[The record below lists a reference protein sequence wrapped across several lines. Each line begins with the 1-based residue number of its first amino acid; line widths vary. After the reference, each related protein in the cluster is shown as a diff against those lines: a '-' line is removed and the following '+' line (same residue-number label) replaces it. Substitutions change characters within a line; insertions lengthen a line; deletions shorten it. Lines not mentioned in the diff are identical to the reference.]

1 METALAS
8 RLVAALAFA
17 TFAYAPRLD
26 AHHSSS
32 LFDFAR
38 PKWVSGTVLSYVPGN
53 PHTMIELE
61 QRNERGATQRVSI
74 EGPIL
79 ARLGRMNLPADFL
92 RTGDVIEICS
102 FPYRNEIA
110 ANNSAALPPLHGHV
124 ILLRDG
130 RLQPWSPYGK
140 LDNCIRPDDAVER
153 WVEFVNTEPMAHEYW
168 CNSRAAPHVASVA
181 PPGFVAEI
189 NRRLATPCN

>member
-1 METALAS
+1 MAS
-8 RLVAALAFA
+8 RRAAALAFA
-17 TFAYAPRLD
+17 ALACAPRLD

-38 PKWVSGTVLSYVPGN
+38 PRWIKGTVVSYVPGN

-61 QRNERGATQRVSI
+61 QRDDRGETQRSSI

-92 RTGDVIEICS
+92 RAGDVIEICS
-102 FPYRNEIA
+102 FPYKNEGAASGRNPTV
-110 ANNSAALPPLHGHV
+110 LPALHGHV
-124 ILLRDG
+124 ILLPNG

-140 LDNCIRPDDAVER
+140 LDNCIRATDSVEP
-153 WVEFVNTEPMAHEYW
+153 WVEFVNTELMAHEYW
-168 CNSRAAPHVASVA
+168 CNSRTAPQAPSVA
-181 PPGFVAEI
+181 PPGFVDEI
-189 NRRLATPCN
+189 NRRMSAPCP